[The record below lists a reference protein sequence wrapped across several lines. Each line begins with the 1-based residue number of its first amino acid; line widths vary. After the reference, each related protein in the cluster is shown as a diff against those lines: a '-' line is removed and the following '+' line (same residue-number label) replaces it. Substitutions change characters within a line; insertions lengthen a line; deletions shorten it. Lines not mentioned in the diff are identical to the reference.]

1 MNSLLPPSSDDVAPI
16 AVGMSCTAP
25 VRIGIDGRYQ
35 AGPLTGV
42 PRYIDELCTQLDIL
56 LPDAHFILYAQR
68 AEGIRLPSARWSLR
82 IETSQR
88 WARAKPNLWWKFRA
102 GPLIRADKLDVL
114 WAAAGLL
121 PFRAGKAPTVLT
133 VYDITFRL
141 YPKTMSRSNL
151 WAHRLFF
158 RGDLLRA
165 SRVLAISEGTSRRLH
180 ELYGRGAD
188 AIVRPD
194 AAAFFHPESDE
205 KQADARARYGLRS
218 PFLLAVSTLEP
229 RKNFV
234 SLIEAFLLLKRAGH
248 LPEHELVLIGKKG
261 WKDTALAGMIASD
274 EGRSIRS
281 LGFVPDPDLPA
292 LYSACDV
299 FCMPSLYEGFGI
311 PVLEARRCDAPV
323 VTTDI
328 PELREAGDELCV
340 YVSPDAASI
349 ATGIKQVLEMPK
361 KPLEKAVSDS
371 SWSSQ
376 AMKMLPFLLNR

>member
-1 MNSLLPPSSDDVAPI
+1 MNSLLLSSSDDVAPY
-16 AVGMSCTAP
+16 AGS

-35 AGPLTGV
+35 GGPLTGV

-56 LPDAHFILYAQR
+56 LPEAHFIVYAQR
-68 AEGIRLPSARWSLR
+68 AEGIRLPSARWTLH
-82 IETSQR
+82 IEASQR
-88 WARAKPNLWWKFRA
+88 WANTKPNLWWKLRA
-102 GPLIRADKLDVL
+102 GPLIRSDKLDVL
-114 WAAAGLL
+114 WAAGGLMPSRIGKL
-121 PFRAGKAPTVLT
+121 PTLLT
-133 VYDITFRL
+133 VYDLTFRL
-141 YPKTMSRSNL
+141 YPETMSRFNL

-165 SRVLAISEGTSRRLH
+165 SRVLAISEGTSQRLH
-180 ELYGRGAD
+180 ELYGRRAD

-261 WKDTALAGMIASD
+261 WKDTALAEMIASE

-281 LGFVPDPDLPA
+281 LGFVPDADLPA
-292 LYSACDV
+292 LYSACEV

-311 PVLEARRCDAPV
+311 PVLEARRCSARV

-328 PELREAGDELCV
+328 PELREAGDEHCV
-340 YVSPDAASI
+340 YVSPNAASI
-349 ATGIKQVLEMPK
+349 AEGIRHALAMPAPPENTATG
-361 KPLEKAVSDS
+361 S
-371 SWSSQ
+371 SWRDE
-376 AMKMLPFLLNR
+376 ATKILPLFTNLL

>member
-1 MNSLLPPSSDDVAPI
+1 MTESNSSSFPGAL
-16 AVGMSCTAP
+16 
-25 VRIGIDGRYQ
+25 RIGIDGRYQ
-35 AGPLTGV
+35 GGPLTGV
-42 PRYIDELCTQLDIL
+42 PRYIDELCIQLDVL
-56 LPDAHFILYAQR
+56 LPNAQFFVYAQR
-68 AEGIRLPSARWSLR
+68 AEGIRLPSARWRLHT
-82 IETSQR
+82 ETSKR
-88 WARAKPNLWWKFRA
+88 WASTKPNLWWKLRA

-114 WAAAGLL
+114 WAAGGLM
-121 PFRAGKAPTVLT
+121 PSRIGKVPTLLT
-133 VYDITFRL
+133 VYDLTFRL
-141 YPKTMSRSNL
+141 YPETMSRFNL

-165 SRVLAISEGTSRRLH
+165 SRVLAISEGTSQKLH
-180 ELYGRGAD
+180 EFYGRRAD

-194 AAAFFHPESDE
+194 AAALFHPQSDE
-205 KQADARARYGLRS
+205 KQADARTRYGLKS

-248 LPEHELVLIGKKG
+248 LPKHELVLIGKKG

-281 LGFVPDPDLPA
+281 LGFVPDADLPA

-311 PVLEARRCDAPV
+311 PVLEARRCGARV

-328 PELREAGDELCV
+328 PELREAGDVHCV
-340 YVSPDAASI
+340 FVSSDAASI
-349 ATGIKQVLEMPK
+349 AEGIRQALETRAPSSEGRVLG
-361 KPLEKAVSDS
+361 S
-371 SWSSQ
+371 SWRGESI
-376 AMKMLPFLLNR
+376 KMLPLLTNAD